1 MAVNCDMRAEEM
13 VLEGVTN
20 FIELLDA
27 KSDGWYEI
35 KPNEGYTS
43 NSSGPRIGPDTA

>member
-1 MAVNCDMRAEEM
+1 MAVNCGLRAEEM

-35 KPNEGYTS
+35 KTDEVYTS
-43 NSSGPRIGPDTA
+43 NSSGPRVGPDTA